1 MEGCGTDATCQ
12 IYRVLYCHFRVVV
25 GLFVVFVCER
35 RQGVLLGRAWPKIVG
50 ELQRRVHEIQKQQCA
65 FRIEHTHCTRTTFK
79 EEQRAITMSLVDT
92 AAAGSWDTLKLS
104 PFVCVVFR
112 WNTVPQQRPRQADDT
127 TPAATAHRRCN
138 CSPSPQ

>member
-1 MEGCGTDATCQ
+1 MRPCQ
-12 IYRVLYCHFRVVV
+12 RILYTLLSFRAWWC
-25 GLFVVFVCER
+25 LFVVVVCER